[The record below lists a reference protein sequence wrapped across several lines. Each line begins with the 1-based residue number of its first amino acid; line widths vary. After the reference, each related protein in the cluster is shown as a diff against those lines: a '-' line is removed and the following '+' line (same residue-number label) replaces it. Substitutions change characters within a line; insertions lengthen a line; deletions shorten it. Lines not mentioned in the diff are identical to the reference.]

1 VLEQAPDSSE
11 AADALA
17 ECGTLVELLQ
27 SRQAALAATLEGAFP
42 ELRATVWQS
51 EASVQAA
58 VQVTRWLELG
68 LGFSPEH
75 VLVVL
80 AQCVEGL
87 PVMAEAALQFYGRA
101 QAAAHVCCLST
112 VHHADAVGLMYLQ
125 VSWVVVGLICVQ
137 GVWSG
142 APSFC
147 RPGGAGPMALML
159 WLIIF
164 GNMMMM
170 MMRAYV

>member
-58 VQVTRWLELG
+58 VQVRLAG
-68 LGFSPEH
+68 L
-75 VLVVL
+75 
-80 AQCVEGL
+80 C
-87 PVMAEAALQFYGRA
+87 
-101 QAAAHVCCLST
+101 
-112 VHHADAVGLMYLQ
+112 
-125 VSWVVVGLICVQ
+125 
-137 GVWSG
+137 
-142 APSFC
+142 
-147 RPGGAGPMALML
+147 
-159 WLIIF
+159 
-164 GNMMMM
+164 
-170 MMRAYV
+170 